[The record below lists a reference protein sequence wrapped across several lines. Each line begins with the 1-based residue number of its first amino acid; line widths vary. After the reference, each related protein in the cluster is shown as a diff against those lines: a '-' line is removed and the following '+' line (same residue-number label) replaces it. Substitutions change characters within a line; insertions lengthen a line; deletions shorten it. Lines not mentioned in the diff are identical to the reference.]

1 MYDYPCQI
9 DIETRKTITGR
20 SDTTTIYY
28 KCKTTNRAIRI
39 EISFGAEQD
48 MKKILEDTVKSKLC
62 GKCIYLHE
70 LKKPDHP

>member
-9 DIETRKTITGR
+9 AIETRKTITGR

-48 MKKILEDTVKSKLC
+48 MKKIL
-62 GKCIYLHE
+62 
-70 LKKPDHP
+70 